1 MKFKLG
7 LFLVMFA
14 LLLSGCAPTPT
25 TTPEDIIRQE
35 GEYAI
40 VDHFTSSANRVYHG
54 TYLPIHQALEVGT
67 RLVDLSKQHFSVD
80 EYYMQEG
87 EIITLSRLG
96 ALVRRESGT
105 NPIGLNP
112 PSGSLF
118 PSGNGVDITD
128 AIVVSDVLE
137 VNFMKRR
144 DNEYV
149 LEGISIALVLNPS
162 QSVDL
167 GRVNITPERLYEY
180 GSDMGRKLES
190 YLRSLAGVGDIPI
203 YITLYSLGSV
213 DAILPGNMIGEGL
226 FLSRSGQFS
235 QLNESWLLI
244 PSNSSNELDSIT
256 HNLFLQLKGQLQTL
270 LPEAIGVFAKAR
282 VINRSIDLMLI
293 EVNTNVK
300 TYTELQAVVQVILND
315 IQEFET
321 DRMDLKVHIRNLNS
335 TLVLIEKKANDDDFT
350 IIYLN

>member
-1 MKFKLG
+1 MNNKLWI
-7 LFLVMFA
+7 FLMMFV
-14 LLLSGCAPTPT
+14 LVLGGCSPAPT
-25 TTPEDIIRQE
+25 TTPEEIIRQA

-40 VDHFTSSANRVYHG
+40 VDGFASTANRVYHG
-54 TYLPIHQALEVGT
+54 TYLPVHQALEVGT
-67 RLVDLSKQHFSVD
+67 RLVDLSKQHFSVN
-80 EYYMQEG
+80 EFYMQEG
-87 EIITLSRLG
+87 QIITLSRLG

-118 PSGNGVDITD
+118 PSGSGVDIPD
-128 AIVVSDVLE
+128 AVVVSDVLE

-149 LEGISIALVLNPS
+149 LEAMSIALVLNPS
-162 QSVDL
+162 QSVGL
-167 GRVNITPERLYEY
+167 GRVSITEERLYEY

-235 QLNESWLLI
+235 KRNESWILI
-244 PSNSSNELDSIT
+244 PSSASNELDSIT
-256 HNLFLQLKGQLQTL
+256 HNVFLQLKGELQTL

-282 VINRSIDLMLI
+282 IINQKIDLMII

-300 TYTELQAVVQVILND
+300 TYTELQAIVQLLLNET
-315 IQEFET
+315 QAFET
-321 DRMDLKVHIRNLNS
+321 NNMDIKIHIRNLNS
-335 TLVLIEKKANDDDFT
+335 TLVLIEKKANDDAFT